1 MADPDLTSR
10 EAARSGEVLKLRAE
24 VERLATALQLLEA
37 RLEEADAAAARPLF
51 EQEIA
56 ADLERRVS
64 ALLADRLRWDDELRR
79 HCRRAD
85 AAVQAQQAAEADLEA
100 LRGELDACR
109 ADLELARRPR
119 VALRIVATRLPAA
132 VVRRVMRRRPR

>member
-10 EAARSGEVLKLRAE
+10 EATRSGEVLNLRAE
-24 VERLATALQLLEA
+24 VERLGAALQVMES
-37 RLEEADAAAARPLF
+37 RLEEADAAASRPLF

-56 ADLERRVS
+56 ADFERRVS
-64 ALLADRLRWDDELRR
+64 ALLADRVRCHDELER
-79 HCRRAD
+79 HSRRAD
-85 AAVQAQQAAEADLEA
+85 AAAQAQRDAEADVEA

-109 ADLELARRPR
+109 ADLDLARRPR

-132 VVRRVMRRRPR
+132 LVRRAVRRRLP